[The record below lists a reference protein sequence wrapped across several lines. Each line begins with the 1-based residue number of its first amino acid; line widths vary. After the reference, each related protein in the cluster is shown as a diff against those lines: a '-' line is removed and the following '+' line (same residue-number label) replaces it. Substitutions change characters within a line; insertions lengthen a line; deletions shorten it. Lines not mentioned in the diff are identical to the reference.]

1 MSVETHIHA
10 FPRHVSG
17 TTYPEAV
24 PVYDRSTKRI
34 RIGDGTTANGTEV
47 PNMADVSGKANQSDL
62 SALTTRV
69 STAES
74 NIAGKANQSAL
85 SALTSRV
92 STAESNIAGKASAA
106 DLSALADRVTAAEEA
121 IGSFESQARAILGEV
136 SQ

>member
-10 FPRHVSG
+10 FPRHVAG

-24 PVYDRSTKRI
+24 PVYDRSTRRI

-62 SALTTRV
+62 TALTT
-69 STAES
+69 
-74 NIAGKANQSAL
+74 
-85 SALTSRV
+85 RV

-121 IGSFESQARAILGEV
+121 IGTFESQARAILGEV

>member
-47 PNMADVSGKANQSDL
+47 PNMADVNAKASSADL

-106 DLSALADRVTAAEEA
+106 DLSALTDRVTAAEEA